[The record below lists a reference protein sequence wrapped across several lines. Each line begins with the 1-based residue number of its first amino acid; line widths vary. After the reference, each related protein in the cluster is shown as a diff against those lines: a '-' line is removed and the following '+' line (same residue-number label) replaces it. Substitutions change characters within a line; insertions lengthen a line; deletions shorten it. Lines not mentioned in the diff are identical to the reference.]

1 MNQRGTTVFT
11 WAAEANETS
20 FAADISPLIQYLW
33 RNGLISPGSNLGL
46 IGFGTE
52 GYHADGNITFSAASC
67 DANVLAGPAPT
78 LIIAPIPTAA
88 DAPSAAGRLC
98 QPWLSTSLSISG
110 ITGALLFS
118 F

>member
-52 GYHADGNITFSAASC
+52 GYHADGNVTFSAASC
-67 DANVLAGPAPT
+67 DVNVLAGPAPT

-88 DAPSAAGRLC
+88 DAPSAAGRLR